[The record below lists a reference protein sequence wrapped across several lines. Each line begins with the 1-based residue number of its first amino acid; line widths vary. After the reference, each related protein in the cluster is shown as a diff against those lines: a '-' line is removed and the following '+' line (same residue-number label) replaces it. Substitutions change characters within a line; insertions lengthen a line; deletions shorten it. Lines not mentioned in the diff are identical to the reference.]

1 MNLVLFSWCAR
12 SAQLLFL
19 VVWLM
24 LDSELKRAG
33 GRAACSPAR
42 APLRP
47 KTDAL
52 PWRGVRGEGWMAKL
66 FTMASC
72 AIQLALAWQGL
83 KQRPYGRLVVIFSYR
98 YHEPSLAF

>member
-24 LDSELKRAG
+24 LDRELKRAG

-52 PWRGVRGEGWMAKL
+52 PWKGVRGEGWMAKL